1 MSGETQLLVGFFVN
15 LLFAFIIIR
24 GIYSP
29 KKPNQEFIFTF
40 LVFNS
45 VIYVVMTL
53 FTSIQLSVGVGFGLF
68 ALFSILRYRTQSIP
82 IREMTY
88 LFVMV
93 AMPLVNAFFFES
105 GQYTDLIIA
114 NILIIGIIWAL
125 ERTFGFYYEESKNI
139 IYEKIEL
146 THENRRTEMI
156 TDLTSRTG
164 LPLNH
169 VEVHT
174 INYLTNS
181 AEITIYYPIKQK
193 ARRFHL
199 FQK

>member
-146 THENRRTEMI
+146 THENLRGEMI
-156 TDLTSRTG
+156 KDLTSRTG
-164 LPLNH
+164 LPVNRI
-169 VEVHT
+169 EVHT

-181 AEITIYYPIKQK
+181 AEITIYYPVKQK
-193 ARRFHL
+193 APRFHL
-199 FQK
+199 VLK